1 VVKASLPLTF
11 QLSQRLLMHPST
23 LEAVSAGRW
32 RIAISLTVAMMV
44 AYFGFILLVA
54 FNKPLLGMVVTR
66 GLSLGM
72 LLGALV
78 IIVAWVLT
86 WIYVR
91 WANTH
96 YDASLER
103 LKR

>member
-1 VVKASLPLTF
+1 
-11 QLSQRLLMHPST
+11 
-23 LEAVSAGRW
+23 VSAARW
-32 RIAISLTVAMMV
+32 RVALSLTVAMMAV
-44 AYFGFILLVA
+44 YFGFILLVA
-54 FNKPLLGMVVTR
+54 FDKPLLGRLIVP

-78 IIVAWVLT
+78 IVAAWVLT
-86 WIYVR
+86 WVYVR

-96 YDASLER
+96 YDRQLGG

>member
-1 VVKASLPLTF
+1 MPT
-11 QLSQRLLMHPST
+11 HST
-23 LEAVSAGRW
+23 LEAVSAARW
-32 RIAISLTVAMMV
+32 RIAVSLTVAMMV

-54 FNKPLLGMVVTR
+54 FNKPLLGRAVVP

-78 IIVAWVLT
+78 IVVAWVLT
-86 WIYVR
+86 WVYVR

-96 YDASLER
+96 YDSR
-103 LKR
+103 LGGLR